1 MTDSIF
7 TYDPDTWRV
16 TQEMKDAYDTNG
28 YILVRNM
35 LNRDEVEKV
44 RGALENPRGVQ
55 QHAYTF
61 HDGKN
66 RRNVMTLW
74 NHPGDDVTGM
84 LARSRRVA
92 DTAEELLGGE
102 VYHYHTKLIMKEA
115 KTGGTFL
122 WHQDYGYWYMN
133 GCLYP
138 DMASVFIPIDD
149 TDRGNGCLQVLRG
162 SHKLGRVQH
171 LNIGDQ
177 LGADPERVQQAQKQL
192 DHIYVEMKAGD
203 ILFFHCN
210 LLHTSDQN
218 SSDRR
223 RWVFI
228 VAFNKRANNPYKVH
242 HHPQYTPLIKV
253 EDSALLECENLEDL
267 EGKWFMSPEEDRSVI
282 RKLQQ

>member
-55 QHAYTF
+55 QHAYTL

-267 EGKWFMSPEEDRSVI
+267 EGKWFMSPEEDRSVT